1 MPERMVGALKRGR
14 EFRRVYKEG
23 KSVSNR
29 LLVLYYL
36 KEGSAE
42 EITRVG
48 ITVDHRVGSAVH
60 RNRVKRLIKESV
72 RSKAGIATPGYEL
85 VVVAKNDSC
94 HRNFH
99 EIDQSIGSLLQKAR
113 IIPG

>member
-14 EFRRVYKEG
+14 EFRRVYREG
-23 KSVSNR
+23 KSVSDR

-36 KEGSAE
+36 KGSAQ
-42 EITRVG
+42 EISRVG
-48 ITVDHRVGSAVH
+48 ITVGHRVGPAVH
-60 RNRVKRLIKESV
+60 RNRVKRLIKESI
-72 RSKAGIATPGYEL
+72 RSKEGIVKRGYEL

-94 HRNFH
+94 HRNFR
-99 EIDQSIGSLLQKAR
+99 EIDQSMDSLLQKAR

>member
-14 EFRRVYKEG
+14 EFRRVYREG
-23 KSVSNR
+23 QSTSNR

-36 KEGSAE
+36 KGSAE

-60 RNRVKRLIKESV
+60 RNRVKRLIKESIK
-72 RSKAGIATPGYEL
+72 SKAGIAMRGYEL
-85 VVVAKNDSC
+85 VVVAKNDTC
-94 HRNFH
+94 HRNFQ
-99 EIDQSIGSLLQKAR
+99 EIDKSMGSLLQKAG

>member
-1 MPERMVGALKRGR
+1 MVRALKQGR
-14 EFRRVYKEG
+14 EFRRVYREG

-36 KEGSAE
+36 KGSVE

-60 RNRVKRLIKESV
+60 RNRVKRLIKESI

-85 VVVAKNDSC
+85 VVAAKNESC
-94 HRNFH
+94 HRNFR
-99 EIDQSIGSLLQKAR
+99 EIDKSIGSLLQKAR
-113 IIPG
+113 IIAG